1 MVWNTVDSWPLSY
14 YPQTLKNEKTGQ
26 WWNCSSTWSVVG
38 YYMKN
43 NWCNDCSAGDF
54 EKAHFSCLPDIG
66 EIQVKGLMVSTL
78 LSV

>member
-1 MVWNTVDSWPLSY
+1 MLGYDR
-14 YPQTLKNEKTGQ
+14 KT
-26 WWNCSSTWSVVG
+26 NL
-38 YYMKN
+38 
-43 NWCNDCSAGDF
+43 CNDYSAGDF

>member
-1 MVWNTVDSWPLSY
+1 
-14 YPQTLKNEKTGQ
+14 
-26 WWNCSSTWSVVG
+26 
-38 YYMKN
+38 MKN